1 MNQVQLNEKELSLLW
16 SKIWETTLRWVATE
30 RWVCGLKI
38 HISQE
43 CDFGLKFPDLNLTML
58 WRV

>member
-16 SKIWETTLRWVATE
+16 SKIWETTLRWVTPE

-38 HISQE
+38 RISQE
-43 CDFGLKFPDLNLTML
+43 C
-58 WRV
+58 

>member
-30 RWVCGLKI
+30 RWVCGL
-38 HISQE
+38 
-43 CDFGLKFPDLNLTML
+43 
-58 WRV
+58 